1 MSHPI
6 GHPQFGQP
14 LRAPATRRKRVSVLG
29 ATGSVGSSTL
39 DIVERHPDRY
49 EVVALVAGRDAAGLA
64 QLARR
69 FNARFAALADPA
81 ARPDLAQLLSGS
93 GIACGAGATAVAE
106 AASMPV
112 DLVISAITG
121 AAGLKPTLAAIEAG
135 SVVGL
140 ANKESLVC
148 AGDIMTRAARARGL
162 PLLPVDSEHN
172 AIFQALQGSSM
183 DEVEMITLTA
193 SGGPFRTFSREAI
206 AAVSVEQA
214 LKHPNWSMG
223 AKITIDSASLMNKG
237 LEVIEASHLFG
248 VGTDRLK
255 VVVHPQ
261 SVIHGMVAYR
271 DGSVIAELGAP
282 DMRTPIS
289 VCMAYPERIELPVK
303 RLDFAALGTL
313 TFEAPDFDRF
323 PCLGLAIAALER
335 GGAAP
340 AVLNAANEIAVAAF
354 LQRRLPFL
362 GIAALVEATLGEF
375 EAAGRLGA
383 ANDLETI
390 IEIDR
395 IARISSTERLPDFA
409 SMQT

>member
-1 MSHPI
+1 MAYPL
-6 GHPQFGQP
+6 GHPQFGEAP
-14 LRAPATRRKRVSVLG
+14 RSPATGRKRVSVLG
-29 ATGSVGSSTL
+29 ATGSVGASTL
-39 DIVERHPDRY
+39 DIIGRHPDRF
-49 EVVALVAGRDAAGLA
+49 EVVALAAGRDAEGLA
-64 QLARR
+64 RLARR
-69 FNARFAALADPA
+69 FGARFAALADDAGA
-81 ARPDLAQLLSGS
+81 ARLSDLLAGS
-93 GIACGAGATAVAE
+93 GIGCGAGAAAVAD
-106 AASMPV
+106 AAAMPADV
-112 DLVISAITG
+112 VVSAITG

-183 DEVEMITLTA
+183 DEVETIIITA

-206 AAVSVEQA
+206 AAVTVEQA

-261 SVIHGMVAYR
+261 SIIHGMVAYR
-271 DGSVIAELGAP
+271 DGSVVAELGAP

-289 VCMAYPERIELPVK
+289 VCLAYPERIAVPVA
-303 RLDFAALGTL
+303 RLDFARIGTL
-313 TFEAPDFDRF
+313 TFEEPDLQRF
-323 PCLGLAIAALER
+323 PCLGLALAALDR

-354 LQRRLPFL
+354 LERRLPFT
-362 GIAALVEATLGEF
+362 GIAALVEATLDAF

-383 ANDLETI
+383 VSDLETI

-395 IARISSTERLPDFA
+395 IARISSTERLPRFA
-409 SMQT
+409 SMAQ